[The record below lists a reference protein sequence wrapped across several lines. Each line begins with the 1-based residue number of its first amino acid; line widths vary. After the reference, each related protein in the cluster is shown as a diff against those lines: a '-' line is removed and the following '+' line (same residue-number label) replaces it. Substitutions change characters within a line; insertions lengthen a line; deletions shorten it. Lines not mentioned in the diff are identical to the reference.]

1 MPSRKR
7 QSARLAEP
15 QGNLRRRL
23 PLILAMLVSGLA
35 ATAFGWR
42 TLDAGFIMGDDQRF
56 VTDHFLINHPSI
68 LNAWTLLTIPHGDLY
83 QPIPMLSFQANYAAA
98 SHTTAGVSPFG
109 FHLTNVILHAINA
122 MLAVLLAAALSR
134 RVLFSG
140 LTGILFATHP
150 MAMETVAWV
159 SGRMIL
165 LATLFALIVLILA
178 VRRPRAVSGM
188 WGLSMTL
195 SWIAS
200 LASKVLPTVPIVA
213 YVFDRASHRAGDRKA
228 TWTYIAL
235 FAVGIASV
243 GAMSILTHAEGF
255 TSGMQA
261 NVSDAAKS
269 LLLAASQYV
278 DQYLVPTRLSPWSPP
293 LQDVAWSDTR
303 VIVAFAKI
311 GLALAI
317 MVMLRKRAPIV
328 SSGVL
333 AFALLLAP
341 FLVAS
346 LARRLF
352 VADRYMYLPMIG
364 LHLAVVAT
372 IAGIVG
378 RLRRHRNPPEP
389 AVSRA
394 DWIAAVPIVALAAWW
409 FTIAVNLAPVWQNT
423 VTYAER
429 VVECFPNEPD
439 AHNELARA
447 LLFADR
453 PADALSIAM
462 GASSRWPE
470 NPRLIAQVGESQS
483 RLGDHASA
491 LIAFDQALKASPDH
505 TRTRYLRAVTLQ
517 ALGRRDDAL
526 AAFRSLIKDQPEFLP
541 AYGALAR
548 IYQDAGNTADRRSI
562 LQKALQINP
571 HHREN
576 TFELAMLD
584 YTLGR
589 LDEAERGLRRLVE
602 LNPADAPALLN
613 LGAVLARMGRNIEA
627 VRCYDRLLTANPRET
642 AARFNRGDLLL
653 ALGQTSD
660 AEQDYRVILKLD
672 PSNLDAATRI
682 HQLLVSEQRW
692 QALRSLWEGIRR
704 TSSAESP
711 ATECYILWAQSLIA
725 MDLHDPLPAA
735 VSSLADNN
743 ACTAWIAVYVNLR
756 TQDVAGLPDAL
767 DRIPELPVPADLLDN
782 HRCIIMGAF
791 EGLPMKARNSPAGL
805 FVAAR
810 LMHYFH
816 DTDNAIRFLE
826 IVKDSEPPW
835 SAKAGTLLLR
845 LKGEHPGNGP

>member
-1 MPSRKR
+1 MPSRRR

-15 QGNLRRRL
+15 QGNLRRHL

-56 VTDHFLINHPSI
+56 VTDHFLVNHPSI
-68 LNAWTLLTIPHGDLY
+68 PNAWTLLTIPHGDLY

-98 SHTTAGVSPFG
+98 SHSASGVSPVG
-109 FHLTNVILHAINA
+109 FHLTNVVLHAINA

-165 LATLFALIVLILA
+165 LATLFALVVLILA
-178 VRRPRAVSGM
+178 VRRPRSVSGV
-188 WGLSMTL
+188 WGISITL
-195 SWIAS
+195 SWIVS

-213 YVFDRASHRAGDRKA
+213 YAFDRASHRTGDRKA
-228 TWTYIAL
+228 TWTYAAL
-235 FAVGIASV
+235 FAVGIAAV

-255 TSGMQA
+255 TSGMHTS
-261 NVSDAAKS
+261 VSGSAKS

-278 DQYLVPTRLSPWSPP
+278 DQYFVPTRLSPWTPP
-293 LQDVAWSDTR
+293 LQDVAWNDSR
-303 VIVAFAKI
+303 VIVAFAKL
-311 GLALAI
+311 GLLLALI
-317 MVMLRKRAPIV
+317 VILRKRAPIITA
-328 SSGVL
+328 GLL

-364 LHLAVVAT
+364 LHLAVVET

-378 RLRRHRNPPEP
+378 RLKKHQNQQEP
-389 AVSRA
+389 AVSHA
-394 DWIAAVPIVALAAWW
+394 DWIAAVPLVALAVWW
-409 FTIAVNLAPVWQNT
+409 FTIAINLAPVWRNT

-447 LLFADR
+447 FLFVDR

-462 GASSRWPE
+462 GASNRWPE

-491 LIAFDQALKASPDH
+491 LIAFDQALKATPDH

-517 ALGRRDDAL
+517 ALGRRDDAK
-526 AAFRSLIKDQPEFLP
+526 AAFQSLITDQPEFLP

-548 IYQDAGNTADRRSI
+548 IYQAVGNTADLRSV
-562 LQKALQINP
+562 LQKAIQINP
-571 HHREN
+571 HHRDN

-584 YTLGR
+584 YTAGR
-589 LDEAERGLRRLVE
+589 LDEAERGFRRLVE

-660 AEQDYRVILKLD
+660 AEQDYRAILKSD

-692 QALRSLWEGIRR
+692 QALRSLWEDIRR
-704 TSSAESP
+704 TSSAEST
-711 ATECYILWAQSLIA
+711 ATDCYILWAQSLIA

-743 ACTAWIAVYVNLR
+743 ACTTWIAVYVNLR
-756 TQDVAGLPDAL
+756 TQNAAALMDAL
-767 DRIPELPVPADLLDN
+767 DRIPESPVPAKLLDN
-782 HRCIIMGAF
+782 HRRIIMGAF
-791 EGLPMKARNSPAGL
+791 EDLPIEARNSPAGL

-826 IVKDSEPPW
+826 IVRDSETPW
-835 SAKAGTLLLR
+835 SQKASTLLLR
-845 LKGEHPGNGP
+845 LNGERPNNGP